1 MVLIFK
7 ASSPTKLPDAITAPV
22 VSMVPPS
29 QAPVTASE
37 SPSKLAMKGM
47 NIIIGIAVMR
57 TTEMTYDNFFAS
69 PLMAP
74 ADAMAAETPQM
85 ETALEIII
93 ASSSSIPI
101 FLHSQKAKYQ
111 TAMTTSR
118 ACIKPSDPALRI
130 SPKMMLVPNK
140 TNPIFT

>member
-7 ASSPTKLPDAITAPV
+7 ASSPIRLPDAITAPV

-29 QAPVTASE
+29 QAPETACDR
-37 SPSKLAMKGM
+37 PNILAMNGM
-47 NIIIGIAVMR
+47 NIIMGMAVIR

-85 ETALEIII
+85 ETALEIMMDN
-93 ASSSSIPI
+93 SSSMPI
-101 FLHSQKAKYQ
+101 FLQSQNAKYH
-111 TAMTTSR
+111 TATTTSN
-118 ACIKPSDPALRI
+118 AWMKPRDPAFNM
-130 SPKMMLVPNK
+130 SPKMILLPNNTK
-140 TNPIFT
+140 PILT

>member
-1 MVLIFK
+1 MVLIFN

-85 ETALEIII
+85 ETALEIIMDN
-93 ASSSSIPI
+93 SSSIPI
-101 FLHSQKAKYQ
+101 FLQSQKAKYH
-111 TAMTTSR
+111 TATTTSN
-118 ACIKPSDPALRI
+118 AWMKPRDPAFKM
-130 SPKMMLVPNK
+130 SPKMILLPNK
-140 TNPIFT
+140 TNPILT